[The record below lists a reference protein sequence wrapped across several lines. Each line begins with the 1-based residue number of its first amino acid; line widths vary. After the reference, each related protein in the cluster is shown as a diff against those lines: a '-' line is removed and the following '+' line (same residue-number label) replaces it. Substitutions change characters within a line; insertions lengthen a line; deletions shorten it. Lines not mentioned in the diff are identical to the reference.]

1 MSPIL
6 SRQLSRLDVVLATT
20 FWAILQLNV
29 LRVDN
34 GMEQYHSVQVCK
46 SLAMTSKNAL
56 RLNQSFTWKEVQNTS
71 VIGET
76 RLVDKTP
83 F

>member
-6 SRQLSRLDVVLATT
+6 SRQLSRLNVVLATT
-20 FWAILQLNV
+20 FRAILQLNV